1 MRGMMAGRRRWLFVL
16 YGVLIAGMIIGAVPA
31 IRTATLRSAG
41 WALVVNDAV
50 QPADIIVITAD
61 SDGAGTLEAAD
72 LVHKGIAARVAVFED
87 PPDAIDQ
94 EFLRRGLPYHNAT
107 TQFTDDLQRLGVRT
121 IERIP
126 RSVSG
131 TDDEGRVLP
140 AWFAQRGFRSV
151 IVVCT
156 SDHSRRVRR
165 VLDRAMKDRGTRV
178 TIRYSRYSRFDPDW
192 WWQTRDGTRTAIVEL
207 EKLALDMVRHPIS

>member
-1 MRGMMAGRRRWLFVL
+1 MRGMARRRWLLVL
-16 YGVLIAGMIIGAVPA
+16 GVMLVAVAVIAAVPA
-31 IRTATLRSAG
+31 IRTPALRGAG
-41 WALVVNDAV
+41 WALVVDDPV

-72 LVHKGIAARVAVFED
+72 LVQQGMAARVAVFED

-94 EFLRRGLPYHNAT
+94 EFLRRGLPYHNLT
-107 TQFTDDLQRLGVRT
+107 TQFTADLERLGVRT

-140 AWFAQRGFRSV
+140 AWFP
-151 IVVCT
+151 
-156 SDHSRRVRR
+156 HSAVSAR
-165 VLDRAMKDRGTRV
+165 
-178 TIRYSRYSRFDPDW
+178 
-192 WWQTRDGTRTAIVEL
+192 
-207 EKLALDMVRHPIS
+207 

>member
-1 MRGMMAGRRRWLFVL
+1 MIRGMVPRRRWLLVL
-16 YGVLIAGMIIGAVPA
+16 GAMLIAVAVSAAVPA
-31 IRTATLRSAG
+31 IRTPALQGAG
-41 WALVVNDAV
+41 WALVVNDPIQA
-50 QPADIIVITAD
+50 ADIIVITAD

-72 LVHKGIAARVAVFED
+72 LVHQGIAARVAVFED
-87 PPDAIDQ
+87 PPDAIDE

-107 TQFTDDLQRLGVRT
+107 TQFTADLQRLGVHT

-140 AWFAQRGFRSV
+140 GWFAQRGFGSV

-156 SDHSRRVRR
+156 ADHSRRVRR
-165 VLDRAMKDRGTRV
+165 VLDRAMKGRGTRV
-178 TIRYSRYSRFDPDW
+178 TIRYSRYSRFDPAR
-192 WWQTRDGTRTAIVEL
+192 WWQTRDGARTGIVEL
-207 EKLALDMVRHPIS
+207 EKLALDLVRHPLS

>member
-1 MRGMMAGRRRWLFVL
+1 MMRGMAPRRRWLLVL
-16 YGVLIAGMIIGAVPA
+16 GAALVAVAVIAAVPA
-31 IRTATLRSAG
+31 IRTPALRGAG
-41 WALVVNDAV
+41 WALVVNDPL
-50 QPADIIVITAD
+50 QPADVIVITAD

-72 LVHKGIAARVAVFED
+72 LVRQGIATRVAVFED
-87 PPDAIDQ
+87 PPDSIDQ
-94 EFLRRGLPYHNAT
+94 EFVRRGLPYHNKE
-107 TQFTDDLQRLGVRT
+107 TQFTADLQLLGVRT

-165 VLDRAMKDRGTRV
+165 VLDRATKDGGTRV
-178 TIRYSRYSRFDPDW
+178 TIRYSRYSRFDPARW
-192 WWQTRDGTRTAIVEL
+192 WETRDGARTAIVEL
-207 EKLALDMVRHPIS
+207 EKLALDLVRHPIP

>member
-1 MRGMMAGRRRWLFVL
+1 MRDMVRRRRWMVVL
-16 YGVLIAGMIIGAVPA
+16 GAVSIAVAVIAAVPA
-31 IRTATLRSAG
+31 TRTSTLRSAG

-50 QPADIIVITAD
+50 VSADIIVITPD
-61 SDGAGTLEAAD
+61 SEAAGTLEAAD
-72 LVHKGIAARVAVFED
+72 LVHRGIAARVAVFED
-87 PPDAIDQ
+87 PPDAIDL
-94 EFLRRGLPYHNAT
+94 EFMRRGLPYHNAAAR
-107 TQFTDDLQRLGVRT
+107 FTEDLQRLGVKA
-121 IERIP
+121 IERVP

-165 VLDRAMKDRGTRV
+165 VLDRAMKGQATRV
-178 TIRYSRYSRFDPDW
+178 TVRYSRYSRFDPDRW
-192 WWQTRDGTRTAIVEL
+192 WRTRDGIRTAIVEL
-207 EKLALDMVRHPIS
+207 EKLALDIARHPIS